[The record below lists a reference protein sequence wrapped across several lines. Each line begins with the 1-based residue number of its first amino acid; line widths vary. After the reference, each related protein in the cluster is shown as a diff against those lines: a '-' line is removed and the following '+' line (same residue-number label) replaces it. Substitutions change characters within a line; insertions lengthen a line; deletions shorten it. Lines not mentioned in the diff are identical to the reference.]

1 LKGERKEGEGS
12 LGCVDSEGDVKNQD
26 KVGWFTRKVQ
36 RSWSHAC
43 QKKLKSMTIWCYIE
57 YIAYPNNRW
66 KIPMLNYMNG
76 GSWQRHNFEKKC
88 KRI

>member
-1 LKGERKEGEGS
+1 LQERNAIDLNSERKEGEGS

-43 QKKLKSMTIWCYIE
+43 QKKIWKVWWFGAI
-57 YIAYPNNRW
+57 
-66 KIPMLNYMNG
+66 LNILHTK
-76 GSWQRHNFEKKC
+76 Q
-88 KRI
+88 

>member
-1 LKGERKEGEGS
+1 LNGKRKEREGS

-43 QKKLKSMTIWCYIE
+43 QEQIWRVWWFGAIFFNITYQTIDGRFPC
-57 YIAYPNNRW
+57 
-66 KIPMLNYMNG
+66 
-76 GSWQRHNFEKKC
+76 
-88 KRI
+88 